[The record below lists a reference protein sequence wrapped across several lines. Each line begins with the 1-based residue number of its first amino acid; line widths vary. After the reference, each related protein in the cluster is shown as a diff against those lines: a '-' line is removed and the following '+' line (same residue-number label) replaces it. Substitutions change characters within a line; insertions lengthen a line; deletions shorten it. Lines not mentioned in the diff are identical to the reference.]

1 MNKSKIQS
9 LTLILC
15 IFANLALCQTK
26 NDNRNLTDYSQS
38 SFLIT
43 QKQADSC
50 LKVNQAYQTTKQLLI
65 VSEKEKNVFKNQAN
79 FFFIKADS
87 LSLANE
93 QLTIKFVSERKAKR
107 KAKFELWTERLAVLI
122 AGYFIIK

>member
-1 MNKSKIQS
+1 MKKLEIHY

-15 IFANLALCQTK
+15 TFANLALCQIK
-26 NDNRNLTDYSQS
+26 NDSRNLTDYSKS

-50 LKVNQAYQTTKQLLI
+50 LKVNQAYKLTNQLLI

-79 FFFIKADS
+79 FFFLKADS

-93 QLTIKFVSERKAKR
+93 QLTIKFVAEKKAKR
-107 KAKFELWTERLAVLI
+107 KAKFELWTERLVVVI
-122 AGYFIIK
+122 AGYFILK